1 MHLTGRRAL
10 NVLVV
15 EDDDADAMMIEEA
28 LETSDASVEVSRVS
42 DGQEALE
49 YLRRTDRWPQ
59 ATRPDFILLDLN
71 MPRMDGRETLAAI
84 KTDDDLK
91 VIPVVVLTT
100 SGAVEDI
107 RRSYEHQANAFVTKP
122 MELEAFETAVRE
134 INRFYRDVAL
144 LPE

>member
-28 LETSDASVEVSRVS
+28 LATGDANVAVSRVS

-49 YLRRTDRWPQ
+49 YLRQTDRWPQ

-107 RRSYEHQANAFVTKP
+107 RRSYQHQANAFVTKP